1 MQLMPGTAKLV
12 ARQMGLPSP
21 KTEDLITPEKNIAMG
36 GFYLGQLLEQFGG
49 NRILAT
55 AAYNA
60 GPSRIERVLLR
71 QTKDMPADI
80 WIENLPYGET
90 REYIKNVLAFS
101 VIYAAKLDLERPL
114 LAQEERQIAPKNR
127 ATALKN

>member
-1 MQLMPGTAKLV
+1 
-12 ARQMGLPSP
+12 
-21 KTEDLITPEKNIAMG
+21 
-36 GFYLGQLLEQFGG
+36 
-49 NRILAT
+49 
-55 AAYNA
+55 
-60 GPSRIERVLLR
+60 
-71 QTKDMPADI
+71 MPADI